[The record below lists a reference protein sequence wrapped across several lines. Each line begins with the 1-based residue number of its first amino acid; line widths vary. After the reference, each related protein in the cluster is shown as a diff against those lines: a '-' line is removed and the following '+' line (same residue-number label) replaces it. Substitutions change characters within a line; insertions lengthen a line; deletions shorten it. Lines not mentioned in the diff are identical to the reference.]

1 MTATELLP
9 CPFCKRPPATNP
21 VAQDAWCAYH
31 TQAMSYKAWNRRSQP
46 EPTMSAEEVREAC
59 ARICETWELILTRP
73 EHPTEKTTRQITEVG
88 CRAVFA
94 GAIRDL
100 DLSRKEKAK

>member
-46 EPTMSAEEVREAC
+46 EPQATEERWSDPAPPGPQAMSAEC
-59 ARICETWELILTRP
+59 ICPKCGIR
-73 EHPTEKTTRQITEVG
+73 H
-88 CRAVFA
+88 
-94 GAIRDL
+94 GASDISDPGF
-100 DLSRKEKAK
+100 